1 MKEVNEY
8 KSYICERCGKEFLT
22 NRKIRVITCSDCRA
36 KIKYEK
42 QVKYNQSKATVWRK
56 KEKIKSTTNNL
67 FQLIKDVEKYNKNHG
82 THLTYGQYTA
92 LTNK

>member
-1 MKEVNEY
+1 MQEVNEY

-22 NRKIRVITCSDCRA
+22 NRKIRVIICSDCRA

-42 QVKYNQSKATVWRK
+42 QVKYNQSKATGWRTK
-56 KEKIKSTTNNL
+56 AKRKRTTNNL
-67 FQLIKDVEKYNKNHG
+67 YQLLKENEQYNKKNG
-82 THLTYGQYTA
+82 VNLTYGQYIA

>member
-42 QVKYNQSKATVWRK
+42 QVKYNQSKATGWRK
-56 KEKIKSTTNNL
+56 K
-67 FQLIKDVEKYNKNHG
+67 
-82 THLTYGQYTA
+82 
-92 LTNK
+92 